1 MSLSVP
7 SLTLAAQHLKQENLV
22 AVRSSFIFAIF
33 SYDFYALTT
42 FKSACFPGLSDI
54 RIKSRDAIEVG
65 KQLRLG
71 CDYFLSDSRD
81 SQEELY
87 SISWYWTPRKS
98 NDGID
103 FRLWGKSGLKYRP
116 TYPKTTVPFFRYRK
130 IDPDKTRKVAWD
142 SELRGIFDVNVS
154 QIYSITF

>member
-1 MSLSVP
+1 MNRFQNYKSLDSDDIFIL
-7 SLTLAAQHLKQENLV
+7 LTVEICYLLPKK
-22 AVRSSFIFAIF
+22 
-33 SYDFYALTT
+33 Y
-42 FKSACFPGLSDI
+42 ACFSGLSDI

-81 SQEELY
+81 GQEELY
-87 SISWYWTPRKS
+87 SISWYWTPRIS

-154 QIYSITF
+154 CIYSSINNNKVVIIRK